1 MTQKCFAV
9 ISIQQIKYE
18 CFELQLS
25 FCCKQ
30 DVPFCFFKKF
40 RFQCADDFNK
50 KNMPQFLLKAICW
63 KKFSTQAQKPI
74 LRFEVRHL
82 QGLTFCK
89 INYIKYLK
97 RCVTSFLLKFFRF
110 WFVKNMFWY
119 NKRLV
124 PCQRGVNS
132 VCKKYV

>member
-25 FCCKQ
+25 FYCKQ

-97 RCVTSFLLKFFRF
+97 RCGKFSSQDRQILIC
-110 WFVKNMFWY
+110 KKMFWY

-132 VCKKYV
+132 ANMKYV